1 MDAFPICSILFYS
14 NDLLHCRVV
23 MVVCK
28 SSFKTI
34 YKCNGLWWWEI
45 KHTLL
50 LSIFFFFTLEWTIH
64 IGHDPS
70 IAKVFLIAQRNTEEE
85 LRIFFLSLFLYYYTK
100 WYTFFR
106 TKQNH
111 CQSISGRLS
120 TIQSFDNFLTEIV
133 IMFIYTYN

>member
-70 IAKVFLIAQRNTEEE
+70 IAKVFLIAQRNTEEG
-85 LRIFFLSLFLYYYTK
+85 LRIFFFLYSYIIHV
-100 WYTFFR
+100 F
-106 TKQNH
+106 QNKAK
-111 CQSISGRLS
+111 SLS
-120 TIQSFDNFLTEIV
+120 KHYRETIDNLIIWPFSYWNRDNVYIHV
-133 IMFIYTYN
+133 